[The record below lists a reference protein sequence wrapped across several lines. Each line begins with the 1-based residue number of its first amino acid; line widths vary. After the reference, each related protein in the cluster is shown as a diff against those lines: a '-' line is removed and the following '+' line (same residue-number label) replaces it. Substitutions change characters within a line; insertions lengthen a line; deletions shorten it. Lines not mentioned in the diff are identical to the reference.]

1 MRKSKVNVRTE
12 WLLKN
17 FKELRDSD
25 KRLLLAYWR
34 KEGLI
39 LTETQEKI
47 FLEKCTKAE
56 SITRARRAL
65 REDYPGKKDIEE
77 ARYQES
83 QRFRH
88 EYGSPTIIF
97 NKEDRRNY
105 G

>member
-1 MRKSKVNVRTE
+1 MKNRVGYRTE
-12 WLLKN
+12 MLLKHLPH
-17 FKELRDSD
+17 LRDNG
-25 KRLLLAYWR
+25 KKLLLAYWR

-39 LTETQEKI
+39 LTEIQEKI

-77 ARYQES
+77 ARYKES

-97 NKEDRRNY
+97 NKEDRRLY
-105 G
+105 

>member
-1 MRKSKVNVRTE
+1 MKSKISYRTE
-12 WLLKN
+12 MLLKHLPH
-17 FKELRDSD
+17 LRDND
-25 KRLLLAYWR
+25 KKLLLTYWR

-65 REDYPGKKDIEE
+65 REEYPGKKDIEE
-77 ARYQES
+77 ARYKES

-97 NKEDRRNY
+97 NKADRRNY